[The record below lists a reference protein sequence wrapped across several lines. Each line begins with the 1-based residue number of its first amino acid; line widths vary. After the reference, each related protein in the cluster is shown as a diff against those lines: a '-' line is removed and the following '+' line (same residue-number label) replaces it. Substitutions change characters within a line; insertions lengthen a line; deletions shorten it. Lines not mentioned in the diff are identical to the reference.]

1 MLHLGPLLPR
11 YPELWNAIRPGTQ
24 AATNASIGVYEQLI
38 RGLGL
43 VMRPEWPAGR
53 VSFVLQ
59 AMLDGFM
66 LRSRLRPPD
75 HPRSRW
81 EGASTFADAII
92 AFILGA
98 VDWDLTGQPSR
109 TALDTLIRP
118 WTPIGVRM
126 TRATDRP

>member
-24 AATNASIGVYEQLI
+24 AATDASTGVYEQLT

-59 AMLDGFM
+59 AMLDGFV

-75 HPRSRW
+75 HPRSHW
-81 EGASTFADAII
+81 EGASIFADAII
-92 AFILGA
+92 AFMLGA

-126 TRATDRP
+126 TRATETP